1 MAEEAQ
7 SRGTPKLPG
16 LTSAQVEESR
26 RKHGSNILTPP
37 ARDPWWK
44 LFLEKFDDP
53 VIRILMIAAIIAI
66 SVGITTGEYWEGVGI
81 VAAILL
87 ATLLAFM
94 NEYRANQEFDILNKT
109 NDSVPVKVIRDNRF
123 GVVPL
128 KDVVVGDLVLI
139 EAGEEIPGDGDVIEA
154 VSLQVDESRLTGEA
168 LPATK
173 KAMGPGGPSSGLTA
187 YAPERAFRGTMV
199 QDGHGIVEITAVGDS
214 SEIGKTARAAAEET
228 DEETPLNAQLES
240 LSKVIGVVGFG
251 IAALVFA
258 ALVVRGVVVG
268 ELVLSSQQW
277 IVVGIVTV
285 GVGIALSKVWM
296 PVVYDALGFLGKE
309 ADPPEW
315 VEAEGLVAWLKVAG
329 LGVLVIAVGGG
340 AGYALG
346 LLPPSP
352 SEWIPRE
359 AGQEFLRFFMI
370 AVTII
375 VVAVPE
381 GLAMSVTLSLAYS
394 MRKMTASNNL
404 VRRMQACET
413 IGAATVICSDKT
425 GTLTRNEMRVHE
437 VRFPSLGQ
445 ESVDKK
451 ALKSPAGKELVEAI
465 AANTTANLSR
475 APDGAVQALG
485 NPTEGALLLWLED
498 HGVDYVY
505 ARTDFQLKVQWTFST
520 EHKFM
525 ATQGISAVS
534 GKRVIYIKG
543 APEIVLGRCTRLQGS
558 DGSGPIEGHTA
569 AIHEELKSFQNRGM
583 RTLGFAYKEISA
595 DHAQSEIDEV
605 VQDLTWLGF
614 VAIADPVRDEVPPAV
629 AACSKAGVQ
638 IKMVT
643 GDNVETA
650 QEIAR
655 QIGLL
660 DGSEGEGAVLTG
672 RAFEAMTDEE
682 AVAAVEKLKVLAR
695 ARPMHKLRLVESL
708 KTRGHV
714 VAVTGDGT
722 NDAPA
727 LNHANVG
734 LAMGKVGTAVAK
746 EASDIILLDD
756 SFRSIV
762 SAINWGRSLYENIQR
777 FIVFQ
782 LTINVVALT
791 IALIGPF
798 IGIKLPLTVTQ
809 MLWVNLIMDTFAALA
824 LAAEPPHTSVMARPP
839 RDAKAFIVTGQMA
852 KSLFGVGGVFLVILV
867 GLLVKMKEG
876 GVTDYELSF
885 FFTVFVMLQF
895 WNLFNARCLGRMH
908 SAFSGLMSNKGFVS
922 IAVAIFVGQ
931 VLIIQFGGKFF
942 RTTPLPLNDWLLI
955 VGATSAVLWFGEAK
969 RLVRRLQ
976 AGSAATTNALPSQA

>member
-1 MAEEAQ
+1 MAIARQ
-7 SRGTPKLPG
+7 IKGTPKLTG

-26 RKHGSNILTPP
+26 KKHGANVLTPP
-37 ARDPWWK
+37 GRDPWWK

-53 VIRILMIAAIIAI
+53 VIRILILAAIIAI
-66 SVGITTGEYWEGVGI
+66 GVGFSTGEYAEGLGI

-87 ATLLAFM
+87 ATLLAFV

-109 NDSVPVKVIRDNRF
+109 SDDIPVKVIRDGRY
-123 GVVPL
+123 GVAPL
-128 KDVVVGDLVLI
+128 KDLVVDDLVLI
-139 EAGEEIPGDGDVIEA
+139 EAGEEVPADGGLLEA
-154 VSLQVDESRLTGEA
+154 VSLQVDESRLTGESM
-168 LPATK
+168 PATK
-173 KAMGPGGPSSGLTA
+173 IAIGSSGPVTGITA
-187 YAPERAFRGTMV
+187 YPPERVSRGTMV
-199 QDGHGIVEITAVGDS
+199 KDGHGILEISAVGDA
-214 SEIGKTARAAAEET
+214 SEIGKTARAAAEDT
-228 DEETPLNAQLES
+228 DEETPLNTQLER
-240 LSKVIGVVGFG
+240 LSKLIGIVGFG

-258 ALVVRGVVVG
+258 ALVARGVVTG
-268 ELVLSSQQW
+268 EIVLSSTQW
-277 IVVGIVTV
+277 LFVGILTTGVTT
-285 GVGIALSKVWM
+285 ALSKVWV
-296 PVVYDALGFLGKE
+296 PVLYDASGVFGKE
-309 ADPPEW
+309 AKPPAW
-315 VEAEGLVAWLKVAG
+315 IEAEGLRAWLKVV
-329 LGVLVIAVGGG
+329 GVGAIVVVGGG
-340 AGYALG
+340 GAAYLLG

-352 SEWIPRE
+352 SNWLPRE
-359 AGQEFLRFFMI
+359 AGQEFLRFFMV

-437 VRFPSLGQ
+437 ARFPALAQNGAGENALEGPLGKL
-445 ESVDKK
+445 V
-451 ALKSPAGKELVEAI
+451 VEAF

-475 APDGAVQALG
+475 TLGAPALPLG

-498 HGVDYVY
+498 RGVDYVY
-505 ARTDFQLKVQWTFST
+505 ARSDFQLKVRWTFST
-520 EHKFM
+520 ERKFM

-534 GKRVIYIKG
+534 GKGVLYVKG
-543 APEIVLGRCTRLQGS
+543 APEIVLARCAHLLE
-558 DGSGPIEGHTA
+558 SGGPSPAEPYKATL
-569 AIHEELKSFQNRGM
+569 HEELKGFQKRGM
-583 RTLGFAYKEISA
+583 RTLAFAYKEVSTE
-595 DHAQSEIDEV
+595 HEQSDVDDV

-614 VAIADPVRDEVPPAV
+614 VAIADPVRDEVPLAV
-629 AACSKAGVQ
+629 SACRKAGVQ

-650 QEIAR
+650 REIAR

-660 DGSEGEGAVLTG
+660 DGSEGDQAVMTG
-672 RAFEAMTDEE
+672 RAFEALSDDE
-682 AVAAVEKLKVLAR
+682 AAAAVGRLKVLAR

-708 KTRGHV
+708 KRNGHV

-734 LAMGKVGTAVAK
+734 LAMGKVGTAIAK

-782 LTINVVALT
+782 LTVNVVALG
-791 IALIGPF
+791 IALLGPF

-824 LAAEPPHTSVMARPP
+824 LAAEPPHTSVMDRPP
-839 RDAKAFIVTGQMA
+839 REAQAFIVTRQMA
-852 KSLFGVGGVFLVILV
+852 KSIFGVGSVFLVVLV
-867 GLLVKMKEG
+867 GLLVQMKEG
-876 GVTDYELSF
+876 GVTDYELSVL
-885 FFTVFVMLQF
+885 FTVFVMLQF
-895 WNLFNARCLGRMH
+895 WNLFNARCLGRTH
-908 SAFSGLMSNKGFVS
+908 SAFSGLLFNKGFLV

-931 VLIIQFGGKFF
+931 VLIIQFGGKVF
-942 RTTPLPLNDWLLI
+942 RTVPISPKDWLII
-955 VGATSAVLWFGEAK
+955 VGATSTVLWMGEAK
-969 RLVRRLQ
+969 RLLARWRMDST
-976 AGSAATTNALPSQA
+976 AGENAVVPRP